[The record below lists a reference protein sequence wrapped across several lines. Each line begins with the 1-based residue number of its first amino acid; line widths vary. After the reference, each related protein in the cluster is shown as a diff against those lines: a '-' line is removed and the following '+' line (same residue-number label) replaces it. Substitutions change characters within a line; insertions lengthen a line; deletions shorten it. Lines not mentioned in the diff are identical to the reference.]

1 MHMEIFNKKI
11 KENFDYEFKIEEDG
25 LYMIEII
32 ASCKSWL
39 QNLIKFTSFFK
50 DDDLAVRIDNIEFP
64 KLNGK
69 RGLFDG
75 EAAWNGNNLKGLK
88 KTNIFLIKLEKGN
101 HVIHFLIDQEPYL
114 ESVNILKLQDSK
126 NISYAPKSNNPP
138 EDGDRRQWLN
148 FVIVN
153 LPLKNLSIIAS
164 AKKREGDDDD
174 LKLIID
180 GSVQKNTEAKSHK
193 YWHWCGR
200 TLEGKEKEFNK
211 EINLPQG
218 LHYLELWADR
228 MPVLHKAN
236 FDLGEKTT
244 VSLKNYTYK
253 GVSGEEDYNR
263 FDREIVE
270 SVAEWNNEFLKQDYP
285 PIEPLDPNL
294 VKAMIYIESRMGY
307 EKGGYPD
314 VMQVGDP
321 DNPALASLRK
331 VANYKANEFISK
343 NKAGHLSYSFPQGR
357 LPVKVESSEES
368 IFWGV
373 RWLYHKAQKHYG
385 TGENNLNPPFVREW
399 KIWEQAVIDYNG
411 SDRKYEYQKK
421 VWKIYKNGVDP
432 DGNILWEK
440 GSNGFSLIKT
450 LSIIG
455 IILVIFLAGWY
466 WAVKSCDYFYTQK
479 EYEEINKKKQ
489 EQEKTSFS
497 SQEADKIVSQFFAQD
512 LEEYK
517 KDKNYYGDV
526 FQETAKMCEKV
537 QCYMEWVVA
546 GYYDELADYMKS
558 NEQFLKAMQVFD
570 FIKNTQTGERNI
582 QTGDI
587 DNDGENEI
595 VFVRRDVLNNDYIII
610 TIIDKIEDKF
620 QLIEQKIEDGYDG
633 YIKLLD
639 VTNDLRPEILLF
651 MSQGRGG
658 YPLSIYQYLENKKL
672 QKIFESEFSLFP
684 EYTFSDLDLD
694 GKMEIKME
702 GELKDAPSD
711 YHAFVERI
719 YEYNEEKNGFVLAG
733 SL

>member
-244 VSLKNYTYK
+244 ISLKNYTYK

-285 PIEPLDPNL
+285 PTESLDPNL
-294 VKAMIYIESRMGY
+294 VKAMIYIESRVGY

-314 VMQVGDP
+314 VMQVGDI
-321 DNPALASLRK
+321 DNPALFSLMG
-331 VANYKANEFISK
+331 VAGYPANEFISRK
-343 NKAGHLSYSFPQGR
+343 QNGHLSYNFPKER
-357 LPVKVESSEES
+357 LPIKIESSEES

-373 RWLYHKAQKHYG
+373 RWLYHKAQKYYG
-385 TGENNLNPPFVREW
+385 TGENHLNPPFIREW

-421 VWKIYKNGVDP
+421 VWKIYKDGIDP
-432 DGNILWEK
+432 DNNILWSETS
-440 GSNGFSLIKT
+440 GGFSLIKT
-450 LSIIG
+450 LG
-455 IILVIFLAGWY
+455 LVSLFLIVFLAGIFY
-466 WAVKSCDYFYTQK
+466 GTKLRIFNNKDTDVPYYYSYTNQTDEPVK
-479 EYEEINKKKQ
+479 
-489 EQEKTSFS
+489 
-497 SQEADKIVSQFFAQD
+497 KIFLKN

-558 NEQFLKAMQVFD
+558 NEQFLKATQVFD

-595 VFVRRDVLNNDYIII
+595 VFIRRDVLNNDYIII
-610 TIIDKIEDKF
+610 TIIDKIEGEFK
-620 QLIEQKIEDGYDG
+620 LIEKKMDEGYDG

-711 YHAFVERI
+711 YRAFVERI
-719 YEYNEEKNGFVLAG
+719 YEYNEEKNSFELVG